1 MTTTTN
7 LALNQPAYNSSAW
20 DVPLNA
26 NEDIL
31 DAAFGNTTSVALTN
45 TNVTLT
51 STQCQA
57 MQIKFTGS
65 ISANIIVTVPAIGGR
80 WTFTNATSGAYSVTI
95 ASAGAGTSVAIPQG
109 FSTLLFSDG
118 TNIVLADGGVL
129 QGGNLSTL
137 NVSGNTTLGT
147 NSSNTL
153 TVNATSTFASPATFS
168 GAATYSSTSTFNGA
182 PTFNATATFNGSS
195 STASLI
201 TDNILEVATINAAAV
216 SGTINFDTLTQSILY
231 YTSNATGNFTLNI
244 RGSSSTSLNSV
255 MSTGQTMTIAF
266 LNTNGSTA
274 YYLTSVTIDGSAIT
288 PKWQNALTPSSG
300 NTNSIDIYTLTIIK
314 TGSAA
319 YTILGSQ
326 VRFA

>member
-57 MQIKFTGS
+57 MQIKFTGA
-65 ISANIIVTVPAIGGR
+65 ISANIIITVPAIGGR

-109 FSTLLFSDG
+109 YSTMLFSDG

-137 NVSGNTTLGT
+137 TVSG
-147 NSSNTL
+147 
-153 TVNATSTFASPATFS
+153 
-168 GAATYSSTSTFNGA
+168 
-182 PTFNATATFNGSS
+182 TATFNGASTFN
-195 STASLI
+195 STAAFASTTTYSGAATFNSSATFNGSTSALGVNVKNIAETI
-201 TDNILEVATINAAAV
+201 TTSATAAT
-216 SGTINFDTLTQSILY
+216 GTINYDVTTQSVLY
-231 YTSNATGNFTLNI
+231 YTVNSSANFTINI
-244 RGSSSTSLNSV
+244 RGNSTTTLNSIL
-255 MSTGQTMTIAF
+255 STGQAITVVFM
-266 LNTNGSTA
+266 NTNGSTA
-274 YYLTSVTIDGSAIT
+274 YYNNAVTIDGSSVT
-288 PKWQNALTPSSG
+288 PKWQGGTAPTFGNAS
-300 NTNSIDIYTLTIIK
+300 SIDIYTYTVIK
-314 TGSAA
+314 TASAT
-319 YTILGSQ
+319 YTVLASQ
-326 VRFA
+326 VQFA